1 MHATAHAITHL
12 TVFKNQVTYMSID
25 PNYYESLPTCFS
37 ILMPLRSVNTYRV
50 SFLITGSLA
59 SIGLSCWFFI
69 EASTLDRPKVPL
81 SLGYWLF
88 AEVMFWMTR
97 HFEIRYLEEREN
109 SKASIVNMAN
119 CVLAMNV
126 IEKSSSTIVAVL
138 VKPFIV
144 RNVIHALL
152 HM

>member
-1 MHATAHAITHL
+1 M
-12 TVFKNQVTYMSID
+12 
-25 PNYYESLPTCFS
+25 
-37 ILMPLRSVNTYRV
+37 
-50 SFLITGSLA
+50 
-59 SIGLSCWFFI
+59 
-69 EASTLDRPKVPL
+69 
-81 SLGYWLF
+81 
-88 AEVMFWMTR
+88 
-97 HFEIRYLEEREN
+97 
-109 SKASIVNMAN
+109 NMAN